1 MLTTRASSMSQPI
14 QGPLYYIS
22 LRSQDLLVKH
32 IPEFCNLF
40 VKDRR
45 HSTHSTK
52 TDPLTTS
59 DMDLLDIIYQT
70 LYNAN
75 EKTEMLASTPSAFW
89 RILVNSFFEKSS
101 SNIYHTLFY
110 RIVCLTLAIN
120 YEPTLVVLV
129 RKQSLIT
136 RLIEEYQDKKRIT
149 GRAGSCFI
157 SGSVVLGN

>member
-1 MLTTRASSMSQPI
+1 MLTTRASSMSQPV

-32 IPEFCNLF
+32 IPDFCNLF
-40 VKDRR
+40 ISDRR
-45 HSTHSTK
+45 HSNTHST
-52 TDPLTTS
+52 PLTTS

-89 RILVNSFFEKSS
+89 RILVNSFFEKSA

-110 RIVCLTLAIN
+110 RIICLTLAIN

-136 RLIEEYQDKKRIT
+136 RLIDEYQDKKRIT
-149 GRAGSCFI
+149 GKRVCYTRKKGNVYYQGS
-157 SGSVVLGN
+157 